1 MSFLN
6 WLFLVS
12 DDTLIAFLVQW
23 FLGRRF
29 LNIFLYISM
38 LNFEN
43 DWGPSFGQ
51 GSRLVQKRIFY
62 SYTSFCVNA
71 WFFGGEVQ
79 KKKICLIYFYVKL
92 WTSTGTLVWSWGHD
106 FVYNLENIYTYISLY
121 VYIGISG
128 AMVLRRGRV
137 LKMHTLFLLFCN
149 YVFF

>member
-1 MSFLN
+1 MSFLK

-12 DDTLIAFLVQW
+12 DDTLNAFLVQW
-23 FLGRRF
+23 FLRRRF
-29 LNIFLYISM
+29 LNLFLYISM

-71 WFFGGEVQ
+71 WFFGGDVQ
-79 KKKICLIYFYVKL
+79 KKMICLINFYVKL

-128 AMVLRRGRV
+128 AIV
-137 LKMHTLFLLFCN
+137 LKRKSFKDAHSFLIVLQLCLF
-149 YVFF
+149 